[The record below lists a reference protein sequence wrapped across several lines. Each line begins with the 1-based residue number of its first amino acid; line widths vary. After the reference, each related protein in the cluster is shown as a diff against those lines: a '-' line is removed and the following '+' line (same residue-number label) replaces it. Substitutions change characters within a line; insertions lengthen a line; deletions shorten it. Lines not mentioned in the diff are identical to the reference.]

1 MDVAGKVLAEM
12 LKILEDQFM
21 ELDGRNISLLLKDAP
36 RDVQNYQS
44 AGHSTFYGIAEPRA
58 YKDCY
63 LHRSGEVG
71 QHLDDG
77 RDRYAG
83 ACPKP
88 GTSAQINL

>member
-44 AGHSTFYGIAEPRA
+44 AGHSTFMEM
-58 YKDCY
+58 
-63 LHRSGEVG
+63 
-71 QHLDDG
+71 
-77 RDRYAG
+77 
-83 ACPKP
+83 
-88 GTSAQINL
+88 QIQALTRIVTFTGLVRLVNI

>member
-44 AGHSTFYGIAEPRA
+44 AGHSTFMELQNQGLTRIVTFTGLVR
-58 YKDCY
+58 
-63 LHRSGEVG
+63 LVN
-71 QHLDDG
+71 
-77 RDRYAG
+77 
-83 ACPKP
+83 
-88 GTSAQINL
+88 I